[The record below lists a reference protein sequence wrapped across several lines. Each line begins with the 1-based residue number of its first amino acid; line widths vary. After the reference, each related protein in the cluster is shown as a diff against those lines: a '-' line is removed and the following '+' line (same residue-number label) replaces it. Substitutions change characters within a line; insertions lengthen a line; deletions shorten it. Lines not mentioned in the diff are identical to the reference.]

1 MLRMPFALS
10 RRKRPK
16 PVKKITLAGDRVV
29 LREKRISDAQDD
41 YSWRTDLELAE
52 LDASNPITMSYENF
66 VKYSREE
73 IDDPNPNSMR
83 FGIDDVCG
91 KHIGNTMF
99 YDINM
104 RRGAA
109 ELGIMIG
116 DRDYWSKGY
125 GTDAVAM
132 MLDYIFTTTDIRRVY
147 LHTLVWNR
155 RAQRAFGK
163 AGFRAVKNVNR
174 SGYDFILME
183 ILRAEW
189 EQLPPPEYLVR

>member
-16 PVKKITLAGDRVV
+16 PVRKITLAGDKVA
-29 LREKRISDAQDD
+29 LREKRISDAKDD
-41 YSWRTDLELAE
+41 YSWRTDLELAK
-52 LDASNPITMSYENF
+52 LDASNPIVMSYENF
-66 VKYSREE
+66 VKYSQEE
-73 IDDPNPNSMR
+73 IDNPTRNSMR
-83 FGIDDVCG
+83 FGIDDACG

-104 RRGAA
+104 LRGAA

-125 GTDAVAM
+125 GTDAVAI
-132 MLDYIFTTTDIRRVY
+132 MLDYLFTTTDIRRVY

-163 AGFRAVKNVNR
+163 AGFRAVRNVKRN
-174 SGYDFILME
+174 GYDFILME
-183 ILRAEW
+183 ILRSDW
-189 EQLPPPEYLVR
+189 EQIQPPEYLVC